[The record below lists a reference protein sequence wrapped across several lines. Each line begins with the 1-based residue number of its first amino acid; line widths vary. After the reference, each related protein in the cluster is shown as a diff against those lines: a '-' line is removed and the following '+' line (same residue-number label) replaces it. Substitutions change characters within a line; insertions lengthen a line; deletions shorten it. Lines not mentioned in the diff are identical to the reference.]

1 LYDLGYTLLI
11 ASEKLSLGLKISLS
25 FLVLILFSELA
36 LIVIGSLLQITATWV
51 WIVTGIAVALI
62 ATLIGHILLHAHLQR
77 LGELVTAIS
86 SLGNGN
92 LSIKISWADATTAEV
107 DPEQAILTG
116 RLAQSFAVNFKE
128 KFVLDT
134 EQLVNVASVRV
145 PTLRCGQTIL
155 NSDTK
160 LVDRFLESNGSVA
173 TIFVRRGND
182 FVRISSSIKKQ
193 DGSRVVGTMLDST
206 TAVFKKLLNG
216 EKFVGN
222 AQLFGVTYRAQYEPL
237 KSDQGQIIG
246 AFFVGHELVKHKDTG
261 DEILAL
267 ARGINTVASEFG
279 SFISGLTK
287 ASESVSKAA
296 NELADHSEK
305 VAHSSRQQ
313 SEATSSTA
321 SAVEEMTVSIN
332 HVADHASS
340 TEVNSIKTRDL
351 SENGELI
358 VQDASKEILRIAESI
373 KNLSLVI
380 ASLGQHSKEIG
391 DIVMVIKGVA
401 DQTNLLALN
410 AAIEA
415 ARAGEYGRG
424 FAVVADEVRKLA
436 ENTGNATLRIS
447 SMIDNIQRQIND
459 SMISMNESQNQVQTG
474 VLLAERAKESLGSI
488 RKETG
493 RTLEMVSEISSATK
507 EQSNAS
513 QDIAQH
519 IETIALMTDKN
530 TAVIEHLATA
540 ATNLEQMSS
549 SLQNLVNR
557 FKL

>member
-1 LYDLGYTLLI
+1 LLI
-11 ASEKLSLGLKISLS
+11 AAGKLSLGLKITLS
-25 FLVLILFSELA
+25 FLVLILLTEYA
-36 LIVIGSLLQITATWV
+36 LVVIGNLLQITSTWIWV
-51 WIVTGIAVALI
+51 VTGIALAFI
-62 ATLIGHILLHAHLQR
+62 ATLTGHMILRVHFQR
-77 LGELVTAIS
+77 LHELVDAVS

-92 LSIKISWADATTAEV
+92 LSVKISWAETPTNEV
-107 DPEQAILTG
+107 DPEVAILTE
-116 RLAQSFAVNFKE
+116 RLAQSFAGCFKE
-128 KFVLDT
+128 KFFLDT
-134 EQLVNVASVRV
+134 EQMVNVARIRV

-160 LVDRFLESNGSVA
+160 LVDRFIESNGGVA
-173 TIFVRRGND
+173 TIFAKREND
-182 FVRISSSIKKQ
+182 FVRISSSIKKS

-206 TAVFKKLLNG
+206 TAVYKNMLNG
-216 EKFVGN
+216 EKYDGK
-222 AQLFGVTYRAQYEPL
+222 AQLFGVTYMAHYEPL
-237 KSDQGQIIG
+237 MSDQGRIIG
-246 AFFVGHELVKHKDTG
+246 AIFVGHELVKHNDTG
-261 DEILAL
+261 DEIQAL
-267 ARGINTVASEFG
+267 AQGINTVASAFG

-287 ASESVSKAA
+287 ASEAVAKAA
-296 NELADHSEK
+296 NELADDSEK

-313 SEATSSTA
+313 SEATASTA

-351 SENGELI
+351 SENGEQI
-358 VQDASKEILRIAESI
+358 VQDASGEILRIADSI
-373 KNLSLVI
+373 KSLSLVI
-380 ASLGQHSKEIG
+380 ASLGQHSKDIG

-436 ENTGNATLRIS
+436 ENTGNATIRIS
-447 SMIDNIQRQIND
+447 SMIDIIQRQIDD
-459 SMISMNESQNQVQTG
+459 SMVNMNESQNQVQTG

-530 TAVIEHLATA
+530 TAVIEHLATS